1 MEERKKNAEQKIIQM
16 KEAAIKD
23 VKKTSIQISLYTV
36 ESLIKNSIDKEKID
50 KFYLK
55 SLEKAKEVLKHNKI

>member
-16 KEAAIKD
+16 KEAALKD

-36 ESLIKNSIDKEKID
+36 ENLIKNSIDKEKID